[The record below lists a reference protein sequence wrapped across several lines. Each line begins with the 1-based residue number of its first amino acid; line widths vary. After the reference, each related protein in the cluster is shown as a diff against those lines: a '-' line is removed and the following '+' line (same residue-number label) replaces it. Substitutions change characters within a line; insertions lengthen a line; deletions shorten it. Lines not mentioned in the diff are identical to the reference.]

1 MKRFSGRNTKDA
13 QFFEPSSL
21 RNKGFTS
28 EGKKVYL
35 EINSTGCLAE
45 MVNSDRRE
53 VMLVL
58 AERGSEVVFMV
69 GPSVQTV
76 TSLKERVRQDILE
89 RGLLGVPDDEVEKS
103 FDVGDDEFGEV
114 DGESENVLSNS

>member
-1 MKRFSGRNTKDA
+1 MERFFGRNMKDA

-21 RNKGFTS
+21 RNKGFAS

-45 MVNSDRRE
+45 MVDSDRRE

-58 AERGSEVVFMV
+58 AERGSKVVSMV

-76 TSLKERVRQDILE
+76 TSLKKRVQQDILE

-114 DGESENVLSNS
+114 DGESENVLSDS